1 MVSRLQALADE
12 PYRQFTQRLILDG
25 KPLLGVR
32 MGPLKAL
39 AKELALEG
47 RVPEIQGLYHEETL
61 LKGLVITYLKIDE
74 AERLHL
80 VEKFLGEIDNWAI
93 CDAFCSALK
102 SCKKHKEL
110 YRPLISRYIEDEHPY
125 KVRFA
130 VVMLLTYFINE
141 DELDETLSL
150 FERAV
155 REHYYVEM
163 AIAWGVATA
172 FTHHPERVK
181 GWLISSPLPK
191 NIKLMAIQKIRD
203 SKRTLEED
211 RRWAAQLREAIKN

>member
-1 MVSRLQALADE
+1 MVKRLQALADE
-12 PYRQFTQRLILDG
+12 PYRQFSQRLILDG

-39 AKELALEG
+39 AKEIALEG
-47 RVPEIQGLYHEETL
+47 RVPEIQGHYHEETL
-61 LKGLVITYLKIDE
+61 LKGLVITYLKIE
-74 AERLHL
+74 EEERIDL
-80 VEKFLGEIDNWAI
+80 VEEFLGEIDNWAI

-102 SCKKHKEL
+102 SCNRYKEL
-110 YRPLISRYIEDEHPY
+110 YHPLINRYIEDEHPY

-130 VVMLLTYFINE
+130 VVMLLSYFLGRG
-141 DELDETLSL
+141 ELTETLSL

-172 FTHHPERVK
+172 FTHHSERVK
-181 GWLISSPLPK
+181 GWLVSSPLPK

-211 RRWAAQLREAIKN
+211 RRWAGQLREAIRN